1 MRHRSTLLAV
11 LLALA
16 LTVPALAATPEPAS
30 DPLQAGEVR
39 LDNGLRIVV
48 LERTT
53 SPTFAAM
60 YQFGVGAAMD
70 PKGRTGIAHLLE
82 HMMFKGSSTVGTLDP
97 EREKAL
103 MDRLVELWDELHV
116 ELDREHDPFA
126 TADEERVK
134 ALKAEIEKVSAEQ
147 KALILKNEYDE
158 VMTRAG
164 AVGLNAFTSSDIT
177 AYIIQLPANRLELW
191 FEMESDRLLNS
202 MFREFYSE
210 RDVVLSERRQTTEN
224 TPDGRI
230 SEALDRLIYSAHPYG
245 TPVIGWAGDLERMS
259 QRDAEQYFKTYYSPS
274 NCTMVLVGDV
284 QVAEVERLAK
294 RYFGPWRRQEIP
306 PLRVTAEPKQQGA
319 RRQVVE
325 FDAEPQLAMGWMT
338 VPEGHQDEAALDV
351 LGSILGGLYSSRL
364 DSTLVQ
370 QERLATQVG
379 VFHSSQRYGGA
390 FYAGGTPNEG
400 RTLAE
405 MESAIEREVRR
416 IVDGGVTA
424 EELERAKVMVEV
436 SRVRMLKSNMGMAFR
451 LATSVRLTGATDY
464 FDRYEQRVNAVTAE
478 HVKDVAAR
486 YLTPERK
493 NVVELV
499 SAPGAGGGS
508 RAGQVEHH
516 RGGTVSERGAAH
528 SKGFA
533 EAMELIA
540 ASAPVKLTV
549 PEIGKDVERVV
560 LPSGVTV
567 FIKEDHLAPSVDM
580 AFSWKGGANTTPVE
594 NLAPFELADQ
604 LLTEGGTEALDPI
617 ALQQHVDELGMRFS
631 IRTGDTSSSAS
642 FWSLARNFDQS
653 FGLAMDM
660 LMKPRLDPERL
671 ATIKAQ
677 YVDGMRRRYE
687 NPSYGSYLV
696 RRYVFDHD
704 HPRLGFEATR
714 AQIEAVTPEEIRA
727 LWRRYLGRDNLY
739 VTVVGDFDRAAM
751 LETLEQAFAPWR
763 QAEDSE
769 RVWVTRDPVVKPGVF
784 VVEKDLPNPAVV
796 LAQHLAVDR
805 TAPMEDHAAVEILN
819 EILGGSGFRSRLME
833 RIRSDEGL
841 TYGIYSRVQHQG
853 RPGQPGA
860 LSISYQTGKDKV
872 GYSIRAVLEEYR
884 RIVASEV
891 SSPEVQEQVEA
902 WRNSFIFRYVNDFYS
917 VSRLMFNELD
927 DRPYDWDSRELE
939 AVQKVT
945 VAEVKRVAEK
955 YLKPENLSICVYGSL
970 TEADREALGKDLGL
984 TVLPRDEVFGGGYD
998 QPAKVPQ
1005 PQPPVR

>member
-1 MRHRSTLLAV
+1 MRSRSSLVTAILVVAS
-11 LLALA
+11 A
-16 LTVPALAATPEPAS
+16 LTVLAATPQPDS
-30 DPLQAGEVR
+30 DALGVGEVR

-48 LERTT
+48 LERST

-82 HMMFKGSSTVGTLDP
+82 HMMFKGSSTIGTLDP

-103 MDRLVELWDELHV
+103 MDRLVQLWDELHV
-116 ELDREHDPFA
+116 ELDREQDPFA
-126 TADEERVK
+126 TPNGERVEQ
-134 ALKAEIEKVSAEQ
+134 LKAEIEKVSAEQ
-147 KALILKNEYDE
+147 KALVLKNEYDE

-164 AVGLNAFTSSDIT
+164 SVGLNAFTSSDIT

-191 FEMESDRLLNS
+191 FRMESDRLLNS

-210 RDVVLSERRQTTEN
+210 RDVVQSERRQTSEN
-224 TPDGRI
+224 TPYGRI
-230 SEALDRLIYSAHPYG
+230 SEALDSLMFTAHPYRN
-245 TPVIGWAGDLERMS
+245 PVVGWPGDLERMS
-259 QRDAEQYFKTYYSPS
+259 QRDAEEYFTTYYSPS

-284 QVAEVERLAK
+284 EVAEVERLAK
-294 RYFGPWRRQEIP
+294 KYFGPWQRQQIP
-306 PLRVTAEPKQQGA
+306 RLQVTAEPEQKGA

-325 FDAEPQLAMGWMT
+325 FDAEPQLAIGWVT
-338 VPEGHQDEAALDV
+338 VPEGHPDQAALDV
-351 LGSILGGLYSSRL
+351 FASILGGLNSSRL
-364 DSTLVQ
+364 DTVVVQ
-370 QERLATQVG
+370 QERLATRVGTDHSSMRYAG
-379 VFHSSQRYGGA
+379 VF
-390 FYAGGTPNEG
+390 YASGTPNEG
-400 RTLAE
+400 RTVAE
-405 MESAIEREVRR
+405 LESAVEREIQR

-424 EELERAKVMVEV
+424 EELERAKVAVEV

-451 LATSVRLTGATDY
+451 LATSVRLTGSTDY
-464 FDRYEQRVNAVTAE
+464 FERYEQLVSAVTGE
-478 HVKDVAAR
+478 QVQQVAAK
-486 YLTPERK
+486 YLRPGRK

-499 SAPGAGGGS
+499 PTPGAGGGS
-508 RAGQVEHH
+508 RAGQVEHQ
-516 RGGTVSERGAAH
+516 RGRTVSERGAAH

-533 EAMELIA
+533 QAMEMVNG
-540 ASAPVKLTV
+540 SGPVRLTV

-617 ALQQHVDELGMRFS
+617 ALQERVDELGMRFS
-631 IRTGDTSSSAS
+631 IRTGSTASSAS

-671 ATIKAQ
+671 ATVKAQ

-687 NPSYGSYLV
+687 NPAYGSYLV

-714 AQIEAVTPEEIRA
+714 QQVEAVTPEEIRA
-727 LWRRYLGRDNLY
+727 LWERYFGRDNLF
-739 VTVVGDFDRAAM
+739 VTVVGDFDRAAL
-751 LETLEQAFAPWR
+751 LETVEKTFAPWR
-763 QAEDSE
+763 LAEDSE
-769 RVWVTRDPVVKPGVF
+769 RVWITREAVVKPGVF
-784 VVEKDLPNPAVV
+784 VVEKDLPNPAIVF
-796 LAQHLAVDR
+796 AQHLEVDR
-805 TAPMEDHAAVEILN
+805 SAPLQDHAAVEILN

-841 TYGIYSRVQHQG
+841 TYGIYSRVQHEG
-853 RPGQPGA
+853 RPGEPGA
-860 LSISYQTGKDKV
+860 LTISYQTGKDKA

-884 RIVASEV
+884 RIIASEV
-891 SSPEVQEQVEA
+891 SSAEVQEQVEA
-902 WRNSFIFRYVNDFYS
+902 WRNSFIFNYVNEFYS

-927 DRPYDWDSRELE
+927 DRPYDYDSQELE

-945 VAEVKRVAEK
+945 VADVKRVAEK
-955 YLKPENLSICVYGSL
+955 YFKPENLSICVYGSL
-970 TEADREALGKDLGL
+970 TDADREALGKDLGV
-984 TVLPRDEVFGGGYD
+984 TVLPRSEVFGGGFD
-998 QPAKVPQ
+998 VPARAPQPA
-1005 PQPPVR
+1005 PPVG